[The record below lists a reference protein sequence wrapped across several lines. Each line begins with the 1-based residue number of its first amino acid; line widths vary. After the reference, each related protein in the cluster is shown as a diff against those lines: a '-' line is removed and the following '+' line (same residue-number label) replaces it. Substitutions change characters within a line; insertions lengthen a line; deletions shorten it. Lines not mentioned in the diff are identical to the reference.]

1 MIYAL
6 YFIHILISI
15 FLVLVVLLQQ
25 GKGADLSVFGG
36 GGTQVAFGARGA
48 ATILHKLTVTCF
60 VLFLVTTLT
69 LGIMSARSAPSVM
82 SGVDAGEDAAAEDL
96 DGPAGGT
103 LDEDGDGT
111 GPAGGDL
118 PVGDDPP
125 IGEGDDPPVG
135 EGDGGDGDGGDDA
148 TPEEAPVGGNANDG

>member
-15 FLVLVVLLQQ
+15 FLILVVLLQQ

-82 SGVDAGEDAAAEDL
+82 SGVDAAEDAPADDL
-96 DGPAGGT
+96 TAPPGGSLEEGGPAGGT
-103 LDEDGDGT
+103 LEDEGATDDSATDTDGEPEADVAADADTTDDGSN
-111 GPAGGDL
+111 G
-118 PVGDDPP
+118 
-125 IGEGDDPPVG
+125 
-135 EGDGGDGDGGDDA
+135 
-148 TPEEAPVGGNANDG
+148 